1 MDSIIGPL
9 TLCATEAG
17 LCQIRFGTF
26 AGTADAIRQWVKTQ
40 IGPAAHICE
49 DAQRLSGAHRQLT
62 AYFAGQLQSF
72 DLPLDMR
79 GTVFQRQVWEA
90 LLSVPY
96 GESASYKEI
105 AVRIGNPQAV
115 RAVGGANNR
124 NPVPMKSAAG
134 AEGGECMGGVKE
146 YVNGK
151 VSVNREQIEYHVEK
165 ILELIGE
172 DTSREGLLETP
183 ARVTRMY
190 EEIFGGYSIDP
201 REALGITFDESHEEL
216 VIVKDIVYYSQC
228 EHHMAPFF
236 GKVHIG
242 YVPSGRIAG
251 LSKLARLVEA
261 VSRRLQ
267 VQERITA
274 QIADIMTEVLNPH
287 GVMVVVEG
295 EHLCMCARGVKKPGS
310 KTVTMATRGTFREDA
325 AARAEFL
332 ALIKE

>member
-1 MDSIIGPL
+1 
-9 TLCATEAG
+9 
-17 LCQIRFGTF
+17 
-26 AGTADAIRQWVKTQ
+26 
-40 IGPAAHICE
+40 
-49 DAQRLSGAHRQLT
+49 
-62 AYFAGQLQSF
+62 
-72 DLPLDMR
+72 
-79 GTVFQRQVWEA
+79 
-90 LLSVPY
+90 
-96 GESASYKEI
+96 
-105 AVRIGNPQAV
+105 
-115 RAVGGANNR
+115 
-124 NPVPMKSAAG
+124 
-134 AEGGECMGGVKE
+134 MGGVKD
-146 YVNGK
+146 YVNG
-151 VSVNREQIEYHVEK
+151 SVTANREKIEYHVQK

-172 DTSREGLLETP
+172 DTEREGLLETP

-201 REALGITFDESHEEL
+201 RDALGVTFDESHEEL

-267 VQERITA
+267 VQERITT
-274 QIADIMTEVLNPH
+274 QIADIMEEVLHPH

-310 KTVTMATRGTFREDA
+310 KTVTMGVRGCFREDP

-332 ALIKE
+332 SLIKE